1 MNLFYVTT
9 IMTNEFSQHFDLD
22 DDVIYLNHAAVAPW
36 PRCTEQAVNAFCR
49 ENVTIGSKKY
59 SNWLKVEARLKR
71 QIATLVNAS
80 SHKEI
85 ALVKNTSEA
94 LSFVAYGLNWD
105 KGDNIVTSDEEF
117 PSNMIPWESLANQG
131 VIVKK
136 THLKGF
142 EDPTDAL
149 IHQIDNNTRLLTI
162 SSTQYASGLRI
173 DLERLGEA
181 CRQHKVLFCIDAIQS
196 VGAFEFDVQL
206 YQADFVMAD
215 GHKWM
220 LGPEGLGF
228 FYCKQS
234 SINKLKLSQFCWHM
248 VEDMGNYD
256 ATTWEETNTARRF
269 ECGSPNMLS
278 IHALSA
284 SIGMLLDIGM
294 DNIAKSVIERGQY
307 TIDLVK
313 KNNGLTLLTN
323 PNTSGNN
330 IIVFKPNRAST
341 EDLFEYLVSN
351 GVVCA
356 KRGGGIRFSP
366 HFYTPESIIDRA
378 FKLIDDYLQAN

>member
-1 MNLFYVTT
+1 MIVFYVN
-9 IMTNEFSQHFDLD
+9 ILMSNEFNQYFDLD

-36 PRCTEQAVNAFCR
+36 PRCTEQAVTAFCR
-49 ENVTIGSKKY
+49 ENVSIGSKKY

-71 QIATLVNAS
+71 QIATLINAP
-80 SHKEI
+80 SHEEI

-94 LSFVAYGLNWD
+94 LSFVAYGLNWE

-117 PSNMIPWESLANQG
+117 PSNMIPWESLADQG

-136 THLKGF
+136 TYLKGSG
-142 EDPTDAL
+142 DPTDAL
-149 IHQIDNNTRLLTI
+149 IQQIDNDTQLLTI
-162 SSTQYASGLRI
+162 SSTQYASGLRV
-173 DLERLGEA
+173 DLERLGKA
-181 CRQHKVLFCIDAIQS
+181 CKQHNVLFCIDAIQS
-196 VGAFEFDVQL
+196 VGAFEFDVQQ
-206 YQADFVMAD
+206 YEADFVMAD

-228 FYCKQS
+228 FYCRQE
-234 SINKLKLSQFCWHM
+234 SISKLKLTQFGWHM

-256 ATTWEETNTARRF
+256 ATTWEETSTARRF

-284 SIGMLLDIGM
+284 SIGLLLDIGM
-294 DNIAKSVIERGQY
+294 ESVSKSVIDRGKY
-307 TIDLVK
+307 TIGLVE
-313 KNNGLTLLTN
+313 KNSKLTLLTN
-323 PNTSGNN
+323 PNSSGNN
-330 IIVFKPNRAST
+330 IIVFKANTVST
-341 EDLFEYLVSN
+341 DDLFEHLVSN

-378 FKLIDDYLQAN
+378 FKLIDDYIQTN